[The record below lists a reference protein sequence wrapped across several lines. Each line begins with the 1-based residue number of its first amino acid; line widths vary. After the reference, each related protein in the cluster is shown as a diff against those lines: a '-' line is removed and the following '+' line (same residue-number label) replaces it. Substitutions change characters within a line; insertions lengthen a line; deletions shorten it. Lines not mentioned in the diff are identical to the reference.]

1 VKRYQQY
8 CGLAKALDVV
18 GGRWT
23 LLIVRDLL
31 LGPRR
36 YGEIRGSLPGLTT
49 NLLASRLKEMEE
61 AEILHK
67 TSLHGMQL
75 YALTERGR
83 ELEPAILALGAWGWE
98 RMQGG
103 PEADDRLDLRWGILS
118 MKRRYSGRESGHV
131 CLIAGE
137 RRFDMRF
144 SPELLD
150 FQEREAIDASAR
162 IQGSLEQVRAWL
174 FMGASFEPLKVQ
186 GDLSAVARFRSG
198 FGLP

>member
-1 VKRYQQY
+1 MKRYQQY

-23 LLIVRDLL
+23 LLIIRDLL

-36 YGEIRGSLPGLTT
+36 YGEIRASLPGLTT
-49 NLLASRLKEMEE
+49 NLLAARLKEMEE
-61 AEILHK
+61 AEILGK
-67 TSLHGMQL
+67 TTLHGMQL

-83 ELEPAILALGAWGWE
+83 ELEPAILALGGWGWK

-103 PEADDRLDLRWGILS
+103 PEEDERLDLRWGILS
-118 MKRRYSGRESGHV
+118 MKRRYSGAESGHV

-137 RRFDMRF
+137 RSFDLRF

-150 FQEREAIDASAR
+150 FQERQAIDASAQ
-162 IQGSLEQVRAWL
+162 IQGSLEEVRAWL
-174 FMGASFEPLKVQ
+174 FMGASFDPLVVT
-186 GDLSAVARFRSG
+186 GDPSAVTRFRSG